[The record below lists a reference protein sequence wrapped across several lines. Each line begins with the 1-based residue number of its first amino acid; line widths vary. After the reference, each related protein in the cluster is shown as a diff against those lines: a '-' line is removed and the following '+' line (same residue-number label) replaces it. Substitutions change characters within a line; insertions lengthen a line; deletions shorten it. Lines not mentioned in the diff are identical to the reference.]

1 MRVAAVVSHWRSVS
15 FPEAGPP
22 LSQVV
27 MVAHESLYPTDWV
40 GPRPKVI
47 LLIWTLLASSS
58 VQDTLPR
65 AGHPHRGSAGSW
77 LVLAF
82 TSWGPKPLPP
92 LPPKLLSFLSL
103 GAERTDYPNPLDTMF
118 WAHFPADTHT
128 RKQASPDHSGI
139 SSSKV
144 GRKVILSAGTHMA
157 DKLLLQELILDFT
170 PLLSHFTH
178 LSFLILIP

>member
-1 MRVAAVVSHWRSVS
+1 MQGSGQEHTPVRSARMRVAAIVSHWRSVS

-58 VQDTLPR
+58 GQDTLPR

-103 GAERTDYPNPLDTMF
+103 GAERTDYPNPQTQCSGPTFLQTPTLGSR
-118 WAHFPADTHT
+118 HLQTT
-128 RKQASPDHSGI
+128 LASLALKLGEKSFYLQGHIWQI
-139 SSSKV
+139 SCCS
-144 GRKVILSAGTHMA
+144 RN
-157 DKLLLQELILDFT
+157 
-170 PLLSHFTH
+170 
-178 LSFLILIP
+178 SF